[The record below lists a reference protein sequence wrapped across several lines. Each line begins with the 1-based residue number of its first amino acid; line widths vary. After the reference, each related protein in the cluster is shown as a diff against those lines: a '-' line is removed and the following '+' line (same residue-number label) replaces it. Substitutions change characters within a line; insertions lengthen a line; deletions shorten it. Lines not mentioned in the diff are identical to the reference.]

1 MDYHPVVAKILDQ
14 LKKNNFWHET
24 FEHET
29 VRTSEEA
36 AKVRSGYTLNQG
48 AKAIIVRVKEKS
60 GNKYFLMLVLPAD
73 QKINIDKLK
82 IDLDAKDIRF
92 ASEDEVLE
100 LTGGVKPGGVPP
112 FGNLFGL
119 KVIADPTLFEN
130 TKIIFNAGD
139 RRFSVAMISGDYKT
153 LVDPQIT
160 PII

>member
-29 VRTSEEA
+29 VLTSEEA
-36 AKVRSGYTLNQG
+36 

-139 RRFSVAMISGDYKT
+139 RRFSVAMISGGYKT
-153 LVDPQIT
+153 LVDQQIT
-160 PII
+160 P